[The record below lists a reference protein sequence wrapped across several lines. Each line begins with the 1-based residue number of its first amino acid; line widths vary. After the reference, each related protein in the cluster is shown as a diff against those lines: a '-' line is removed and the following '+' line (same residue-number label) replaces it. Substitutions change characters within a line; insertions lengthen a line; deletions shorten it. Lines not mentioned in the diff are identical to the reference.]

1 MITLALDTSHKYLA
15 IALID
20 KDNKLIDGISNYCP
34 KKQSEYI
41 LVEIDNL
48 CKKNNIKP
56 FDISAIVITNGPGS
70 YTGVRIA
77 MTVAKVICSLRNI
90 PLYTISSIE
99 LLSSND
105 CLVLMDARGNRA
117 YYGKFI
123 NGELIDDIKVD
134 YLENIKNIRDNL
146 PIIGDGS
153 LFNEQDNYPNLCQK
167 FIEHR
172 NKWHLEENVHTVVPV
187 YLKDADSYM
196 VKK

>member
-15 IALID
+15 VALID
-20 KDNKLIDGISNYCP
+20 SNNKLIDGISNYCP

-56 FDISAIVITNGPGS
+56 LDISSVVITNGPGS

-99 LLSSND
+99 LLSQDN
-105 CLVLMDARGNRA
+105 CLVVMDARGNRA
-117 YYGKFI
+117 YYGKFL
-123 NGELIDDIKVD
+123 NGKLVDNIKVD
-134 YLENIKNIRDNL
+134 YLDNIKNIRENL
-146 PIIGDGS
+146 PIIGDAS
-153 LFNEQDNYPNLCQK
+153 LFDEQDNYPDFCQK

-172 NKWHLEENVHTVVPV
+172 NLWHLEDNVHTVVPI
-187 YLKDADSYM
+187 YLKDSDSYM